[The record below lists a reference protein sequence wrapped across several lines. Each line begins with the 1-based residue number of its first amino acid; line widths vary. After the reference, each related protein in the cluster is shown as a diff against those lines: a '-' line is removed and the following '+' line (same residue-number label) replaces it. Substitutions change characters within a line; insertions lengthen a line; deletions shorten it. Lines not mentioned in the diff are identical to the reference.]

1 MNKARIVDRRGCDTI
16 PSTSPDQTLAERIA
30 ELKEERSAVILAH
43 NYQLPAVQ
51 EVADLV
57 GDSLELARAAATID
71 ADVIVF
77 AGVDFM
83 AETAAILSPEKTVV
97 LPAADACCPMAEM
110 VTAGEVRVLRE
121 RFPEAAVVAY
131 VNTSAAV
138 KAESEICCTSANAV
152 AVVES
157 LDAEQVIFLPDRNLA
172 HYVARFTKKEILPW
186 DGYCIVHD
194 RMTADEVTAARRAH
208 PDAEVLVHP
217 ECRPEV
223 IDRADQVFSTSGMV
237 RHACASS
244 CREFVIG
251 TEVGILHQLEK
262 KCPGKVFYP
271 LSKKAVC
278 VNMKKTDPAKVLVA
292 LERCEPRVTVP
303 EETAARARTAI
314 ERMLNLPR

>member
-30 ELKEERSAVILAH
+30 ALKEERDAVILAH
-43 NYQLPAVQ
+43 NYQIPAVQ

-77 AGVDFM
+77 CGVDFM
-83 AETAAILSPEKTVV
+83 AETAVILSPEKTVV
-97 LPAADACCPMAEM
+97 LPAVDACCPMAEM
-110 VTAGEVRVLRE
+110 VAAGEVRVLRE

-131 VNTSAAV
+131 VNTSAEV
-138 KAESEICCTSANAV
+138 KAESDICCTSANAV

-172 HYVARFTKKEILPW
+172 RYVARFTKKEILPW

-194 RMTADEVTAARRAH
+194 RMTADEVAAARRAH

-217 ECRPEV
+217 ECRPGV
-223 IDRADQVFSTSGMV
+223 IDRADHVFSTSGMV
-237 RHACASS
+237 RHACKSPA
-244 CREFVIG
+244 REFVIG
-251 TEVGILHQLEK
+251 TEIGLLHQLEK
-262 KCPGKVFYP
+262 KCPGKAFYP
-271 LSKKAVC
+271 LSNKAVC
-278 VNMKKTDPAKVLVA
+278 ANMKKTDPAKVLAA
-292 LERCEPRVTVP
+292 LERLEPRVTVP
-303 EETAARARTAI
+303 AETAVRARTAI